1 MLNFSIFL
9 SFCLFLYSI
18 FLIFSHYQLVS
29 ISSNLFFLFL
39 LSKITAIHNLYA
51 LHFNSR
57 FQSCTV
63 GWDDFKNQ
71 GWIICKDLQRCE
83 HFFFKGSLMW
93 NFENT
98 IFKVTEHRAWWI
110 ESKKYSGIMFS
121 FLNKAIP
128 HLWPSLCTCSKNIF
142 NLTLFNT
149 TNSSLPLF
157 LKFFRPSLWFS
168 HSFLRFSIPLLFLSF
183 PLYLSLY

>member
-1 MLNFSIFL
+1 M

-18 FLIFSHYQLVS
+18 FLIFFRYQLVS

-39 LSKITAIHNLYA
+39 LSKINAIHNLYA

-83 HFFFKGSLMW
+83 HFFFKGSFMW

-110 ESKKYSGIMFS
+110 KSKKYSGIMFS
-121 FLNKAIP
+121 YLNKAIP
-128 HLWPSLCTCSKNIF
+128 HIIPGIHAKKTYFISPY
-142 NLTLFNT
+142 LT
-149 TNSSLPLF
+149 LF
-157 LKFFRPSLWFS
+157 LKFSFRPSLWFS
-168 HSFLRFSIPLLFLSF
+168 HSILRFSIPLHFLSF
-183 PLYLSLY
+183 PLYLSLPECSMF